1 MKHDLLKQEVE
12 RIIGHRLTSAN
23 EFEQL
28 SHLLLSHT
36 HERLSPT
43 TLKRLWGYLKNEEVE
58 TRRHTLDVL
67 SRFVGFGCYEDFC
80 AHLERLEEVQSGIS
94 IEERITTERMRLGQR
109 LVITWRPNRRMVVRH
124 LGSGQFE
131 IVEATNTKLH
141 VGDTFCCHLM
151 IQHEPLY
158 LDDLIHQGMPPMAY
172 IAGQRNGAVIEV
184 LD

>member
-1 MKHDLLKQEVE
+1 MTFVQVLFCPLSGKFLHNYGYLRGMKHDLLKLEVE

-80 AHLERLEEVQSGIS
+80 AHLERLEEQHC
-94 IEERITTERMRLGQR
+94 R
-109 LVITWRPNRRMVVRH
+109 WRTPCWTD
-124 LGSGQFE
+124 
-131 IVEATNTKLH
+131 I
-141 VGDTFCCHLM
+141 
-151 IQHEPLY
+151 
-158 LDDLIHQGMPPMAY
+158 
-172 IAGQRNGAVIEV
+172 
-184 LD
+184 

>member
-1 MKHDLLKQEVE
+1 MKHDLLKLEVE

-124 LGSGQFE
+124 LGSGQYSFSVRLSIHSMMMQRPTPSTSSKAKAE
-131 IVEATNTKLH
+131 STM
-141 VGDTFCCHLM
+141 GCCIWLSM
-151 IQHEPLY
+151 SY
-158 LDDLIHQGMPPMAY
+158 SFWRKA
-172 IAGQRNGAVIEV
+172 
-184 LD
+184 

>member
-1 MKHDLLKQEVE
+1 MKHDLLKLEVE

-80 AHLERLEEVQSGIS
+80 AHLERLEE
-94 IEERITTERMRLGQR
+94 
-109 LVITWRPNRRMVVRH
+109 
-124 LGSGQFE
+124 
-131 IVEATNTKLH
+131 
-141 VGDTFCCHLM
+141 
-151 IQHEPLY
+151 QHCRGEHHAGLTSDNDPIFNLEYFVCLY
-158 LDDLIHQGMPPMAY
+158 LLIYAQ
-172 IAGQRNGAVIEV
+172 
-184 LD
+184 

>member
-1 MKHDLLKQEVE
+1 MKHDLLKLEVE

-80 AHLERLEEVQSGIS
+80 AHLERLEEQHCRWRTPCWTDIWQWPHIQPGVFCMSKFAYLCSLNRWCGFILQKAAILLIKKLQMRNIIINFTASKYEKNGKYGDYK
-94 IEERITTERMRLGQR
+94 ER
-109 LVITWRPNRRMVVRH
+109 RPKNH
-124 LGSGQFE
+124 S
-131 IVEATNTKLH
+131 AT
-141 VGDTFCCHLM
+141 
-151 IQHEPLY
+151 
-158 LDDLIHQGMPPMAY
+158 
-172 IAGQRNGAVIEV
+172 
-184 LD
+184 